1 MADLSSS
8 GTPPSVAFARD
19 ILQRLGEAGQP
30 PDRGVELVNVGNERT
45 LRVLDEAYLAPIA
58 ETGQGSAFKLVQAHY
73 GGGKTHFLLCVRERA
88 WRRDFAVAL
97 VGLSPHDCP
106 FDDPLKVWQ
115 AVAREVALRP
125 DDAEAPPIRGIEA
138 LLERVLA
145 PRLKQEGPSLH
156 RALGQTLRRA
166 SSDMPALGVA
176 IRVWLKAVDEG
187 DLDREQLA
195 MAWLRGASVTIQ
207 EVRPLGIR
215 ELPARHNGLRL
226 LRAFAEVL
234 RALEVSGLLLCFD
247 ELDRNLSLT
256 ARRRRA
262 VADNLRQLVDLC
274 GRGSLP
280 GLVCLYAVPPEFMR
294 SVVAEYPALQQRLE
308 APAPLSRRSPQSA
321 VIDLERSEL
330 PPEVVLQRIGD
341 RILQLFSRA
350 HGVRFDQRLQKANL
364 EVLAREITSA
374 SFDTAHRRA
383 FVKAAVDLF
392 FRQREDQCALDVE
405 QVRELAGE
413 GGQLLVFPGRQ
424 AAAPDPFD
432 DF

>member
-1 MADLSSS
+1 MSES
-8 GTPPSVAFARD
+8 PPSVAFARD
-19 ILQRLGEAGQP
+19 ILQRLGEVGQP

-58 ETGQGSAFKLVQAHY
+58 QTGRGSAFKLVQAHY

-88 WRRDFAVAL
+88 WRQGFAVSL
-97 VGLSPHDCP
+97 VGLSPDDCP

-115 AVAREVALRP
+115 AVAREVALSP
-125 DDAEAPPIRGIEA
+125 DGPEASPVRGIEA
-138 LLERVLA
+138 LLERVLV
-145 PRLKQEGPSLH
+145 PRLEREGPAVHQQLA
-156 RALGQTLRRA
+156 ALMRRA
-166 SSDMPALGVA
+166 SADMPALGA
-176 IRVWLKAVDEG
+176 SMRVWLKAVDEG
-187 DLDREQLA
+187 DLDKEQLA
-195 MAWLRGASVTIQ
+195 MAWLRGESVTIQ
-207 EVRPLGIR
+207 EIRPLGIR

-226 LRAFAEVL
+226 LRAFAGVL
-234 RALEVSGLLLCFD
+234 RALGVSGLLLCFD

-256 ARRRRA
+256 PRRRRA

-330 PPEVVLQRIGD
+330 PPEVVLQRIGE
-341 RILQLFSRA
+341 RILGLFARA
-350 HGVRFDQRLQKANL
+350 HSRLDSRLQKANL
-364 EVLAREITSA
+364 EVLAREITGA

-392 FRQREDQCALDVE
+392 FRQAEDQQALDEE

-413 GGQLLVFPGRQ
+413 GGQLLVFPGR
-424 AAAPDPFD
+424 AAAEPDPFD